1 MSVNLKEKT
10 VCIVDNGLFVSFA
23 RELSKGFGRTLYH
36 KPFQSAFVRTNDLAP
51 GRGFPELEWCEQPLA
66 LLGKTPDED
75 EIDLW
80 VFLDLYQ
87 GGLQEFL
94 RSSGR
99 RVWGSGMG
107 EEMELKR
114 WEFKQHLK
122 KLGMLV
128 QPMEHIFGMDKLR
141 EHLKKHDDLYV
152 KTSFTRGDFETFHH
166 ETYSLTEPRL
176 DELAHTLGPKK
187 VDYEFIVESPIENAV
202 EIGYDGYTVSGKYP
216 TLAMMAY
223 EIKDCGM
230 LAVVKPYEQ
239 IAQPVRDVNAAMI
252 PDFKGYGYNG
262 FLATEIRYTKSK
274 KSYFLD
280 PCCRLGTPSNELL
293 QELFEGW
300 PEVVWEGAVGN
311 LVTPRMKARFGALA
325 MINSEFAVND
335 WVCVHYPKELDEHVK
350 LRLHTKI
357 DGKNY
362 VVPNVIG
369 IPDIG
374 CVLGTGNT
382 LAEAIKVCKERAEQV
397 KGFQVSVNYQALD
410 KGLEVVK
417 QGEEFGI
424 KF

>member
-1 MSVNLKEKT
+1 MNVNLKEKT

-66 LLGKTPDED
+66 LLGATPEED

-94 RSSGR
+94 RASGR

-122 KLGMLV
+122 KLDMLV

-176 DELAHTLGPKK
+176 DELAHTLGAKK
-187 VDYEFIVESPIENAV
+187 DNYEFIVETPIADAV
-202 EIGYDGYTVSGKYP
+202 EVGYDGFTVDGKFP
-216 TLAMMAY
+216 TLGMMGY

-230 LAVVKPYEQ
+230 IATVKPYELL
-239 IAQPVRDVNAAMI
+239 AEPVRMVNEKMSK
-252 PDFKGYGYNG
+252 DFRGYGYRG
-262 FLATEIRYTKSK
+262 FWCTEIRYTKK
-274 KSYFLD
+274 KEAFFLD

-293 QELFEGW
+293 QVLFDGW
-300 PEVVWEGAVGN
+300 PQVVWDGADGVCT
-311 LVTPRMKARFGALA
+311 TPKMKAKFGALA
-325 MINSEFAVND
+325 MINSEWAVND
-335 WVCVHYPKELDEHVK
+335 WLCVEYPESIDEFVK
-350 LRLHTKI
+350 LRFHVKK
-357 DGKNY
+357 GKKNY

-369 IPDIG
+369 IPDVG
-374 CVLGTGNT
+374 CVVATGNT
-382 LAEAIKVCKERAEQV
+382 LAEAVALCKKRAEMI
-397 KGFQVSVNYQALD
+397 KGFQVSVNCAALD
-410 KGLEVVK
+410 KGMEVVK
-417 QGEEFGI
+417 NGEKFGI
-424 KF
+424 AF